1 MLSNTYPRCWK
12 VLSVIALLIL
22 VHQIELS
29 CSTSPCINLDLVVAV
44 DTSSSCSQTQFDRLL
59 SEVKALVSKFPI
71 GPTKTRLALIGMSQT
86 AQVLANFD
94 DLMSLSDF
102 NSAVDRLTMSSERAV
117 ISKGIKLARESVL
130 NKARAAPTPRL
141 LALVK
146 DRQCAERIT
155 GSSDAELASI
165 KSEVA
170 VLKLTGNAVH
180 AIGIGGLWNSH
191 ELKAI
196 FGTNY
201 LLFKNTNKAMES
213 AKSLNN
219 KVCPKPACKS
229 SGRTV
234 KRETCFGKSQHVL
247 TVNVGGAFTLSG
259 MEVCR
264 QQIARSFQSCAE
276 KHSCYKMER
285 SIGSCQADGNSE
297 IVETLQFLDRK
308 KQSCVTYEEKHKVN
322 CFRASECKDQVADVV
337 IMLDKSGSILSHY
350 STVVDSAKA
359 IIRSLNIGE
368 RNVRIGVL
376 SFNGYLSYSGS
387 KTHVRDLLEMLVNL
401 GDEFDVFEIIRKVDE
416 SKTLDKYEFRGTNT
430 GSALKEVKKLFNS
443 KGRRNVFKAVVIITD
458 GGSNDAKVLF
468 QAVSDIKN
476 DNVTLYA
483 VGVGDPDD
491 LDFDELK
498 MITSPES
505 DRNLFIFN
513 KFDQLRHWALNFSAR
528 LCMELRPPN
537 PKLCEADVQ
546 IKSISPCLS
555 EKMQTTT
562 VNFKYDTVKKCIKH
576 LKNEISNGCKA
587 TCVDPI
593 DGSDHLEGESWT
605 NMCHDFRCDS
615 SGNTILPT
623 SVKKCV
629 AADFSC
635 KPIGAAPFRCRNI
648 DGEERE
654 NCQCIDKDGEAVL
667 VVDNPN

>member
-94 DLMSLSDF
+94 DLTSLSDF
-102 NSAVDRLTMSSERAV
+102 NSAVDRLTMSSERAE

-247 TVNVGGAFTLSG
+247 TVNDSAFTSSG

-562 VNFKYDTVKKCIKH
+562 VNFKYDTVKTCIKH